1 MDSRSSLV
9 PIDAAMLALI
19 RGSLGQKGGLQ
30 PFARE
35 IMLIEC
41 HVAGTSF
48 RDLTDVEP
56 SLVEGS
62 VLPLKREP
70 ENPHDPLAIMILDV
84 KGHHLGYVPRHKN
97 EALAHLMDAG
107 KLLFGIIVTKEWQ
120 GKWLCVEIR
129 IIMRD
134 L

>member
-1 MDSRSSLV
+1 MDSSSSLV
-9 PIDAAMLALI
+9 PIDAAMLALMQ
-19 RGSLGQKGGLQ
+19 GSLDPKGALQ
-30 PFARE
+30 PFARQ

-41 HVAGTSF
+41 QIAGTSF
-48 RDLTDVEP
+48 RDLTDVAP
-56 SLVEGS
+56 ALVAGA

-70 ENPHDPLAIMILDV
+70 ANPHDPLAIMILDE
-84 KGHHLGYVPRHKN
+84 KGHHLGYVPRQQN

-107 KLLFGIIVTKEWQ
+107 KLLFGILVKKEWR
-120 GKWLCVEIR
+120 GKWLCVESR